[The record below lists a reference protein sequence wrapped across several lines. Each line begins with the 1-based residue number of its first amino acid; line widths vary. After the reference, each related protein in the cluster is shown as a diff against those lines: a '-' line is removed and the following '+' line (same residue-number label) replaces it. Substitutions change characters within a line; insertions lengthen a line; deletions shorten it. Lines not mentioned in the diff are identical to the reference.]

1 MAVIGSGNK
10 DLLIGVADDNL
21 ANAFN
26 ILSFLIQ
33 DEIIL

>member
-1 MAVIGSGNK
+1 MAVIGSGNQ

-26 ILSFLIQ
+26 IFCRA
-33 DEIIL
+33 